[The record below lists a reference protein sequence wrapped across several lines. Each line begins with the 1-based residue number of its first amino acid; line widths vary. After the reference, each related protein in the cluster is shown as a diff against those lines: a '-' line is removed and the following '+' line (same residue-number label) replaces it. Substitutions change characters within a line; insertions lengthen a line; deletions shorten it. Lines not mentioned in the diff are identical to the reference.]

1 MKLFITSNAKI
12 NKSDICIFDNCGKE
26 VPFKAKY
33 KLFFWIKY
41 KLNEIALEYQ
51 SPRAACL
58 LTFKVLTKY
67 LLRNIKRRN
76 KEIANHFV
84 AISIDIKCVPKI
96 SNRPIKVKIL
106 DVPSIWVSR
115 SATMFGVETL
125 FDGVHREIEF
135 ERPRIKKMSFV
146 WMDYPKLDDRPKKWF
161 SKERESRFPPTAE
174 SYRLEKVNYISK
186 PSLNQTATLKVSK
199 INDAHIYNGFLIH
212 KNQVV
217 YEHDEFGSMSD
228 QGFPSMGYT
237 KFKNQFYMYLPH
249 FIQRT
254 IPKAI
259 FIGSSTNW
267 CHFLTQQ
274 ILRLTALNDD
284 ELLSGP
290 IILRDGIPPQ
300 MIELVRILSDSDP
313 VIALPNSDIL
323 VHSLLTVQDSG
334 FQDAYAYAQKK
345 DALFS
350 LKREIF
356 NKSGLSH
363 SSDPVLKIWLPR
375 RNSQYRKLF
384 NRLEIQEEL
393 ELRGFLTVYPEELN
407 LLEQIKLFSA
417 AKVIVAEAGSALT
430 NAIFAPAQCT
440 YITLAEKFGDFA
452 QWKDYFIGLT
462 AEKTHWVTAEKTIG
476 NIGFEIEKSAV
487 LQFLK

>member
-1 MKLFITSNAKI
+1 MKLFITSNTRI
-12 NKSDICIFDNCGKE
+12 SISDIGIFNNCGE
-26 VPFKAKY
+26 VVPFKAKY

-51 SPRAACL
+51 SPKVACV
-58 LTFKVLTKY
+58 LTYKVLVKY
-67 LLRNIKRRN
+67 ILRNMKRRN
-76 KEIANHFV
+76 KEIVQHFL
-84 AISIDIKCVPKI
+84 AISIVTENVPQI
-96 SNRPIKVKIL
+96 NNRPITVKISG
-106 DVPSIWVSR
+106 VPSIWVSR

-135 ERPRIKKMSFV
+135 ERPRTKKMSFI
-146 WMDYPKLDDRPKKWF
+146 WLESSKFDYSPKKRF
-161 SKERESRFPPTAE
+161 LKERKRDFPPKAE
-174 SYRLEKVNYISK
+174 SYRVEKVKYIAK
-186 PSLNQTATLKVSK
+186 PSFNEAASFKVSK
-199 INDAHIYNGFLIH
+199 INDAHIYNGFLVH

-237 KFKNQFYMYLPH
+237 KFKNQTFMYLPH

-254 IPKAI
+254 IPKGI

-274 ILRLTALNDD
+274 ILRLTALTDN

-290 IILRDGIPPQ
+290 VILRDGTPPQ

-334 FQDAYAYAQKK
+334 FNDAYAYAQKK
-345 DALFS
+345 DALLS
-350 LKREIF
+350 LKRKIF
-356 NKSGLSH
+356 YKSGLSP
-363 SSDPVLKIWLPR
+363 SSDSALKIWLPR

-384 NRLEIQEEL
+384 NRLEIQVEL
-393 ELRGFLTVYPEELN
+393 ERRGFLTVYPEELN
-407 LLEQIKLFSA
+407 LLEQIKLFAA
-417 AKVIVAEAGSALT
+417 AKIIVAEAGSALT
-430 NAIFAPAQCT
+430 NAIFAPAKCT

-452 QWKDYFIGLT
+452 QWKDYFIGLGAKET
-462 AEKTHWVTAEKTIG
+462 YWIAAEKTLG
-476 NIGFEIEKSAV
+476 NLGFKIEKSAV
-487 LQFLK
+487 LNLLK